1 MDFNFTPDQIAL
13 RKIAQEFVAKEIT
26 PYIHEMDEKNE
37 MRPGLMQKFHDA
49 GILNLVVPEEYDG
62 PGLDALS
69 IALIYEELGKGC
81 AGIATSAAANA
92 LASYPVVVA
101 GSEMQKRKMFDALN
115 EGKLAAFALTEPS
128 AGSDAGG
135 VSTAAVKDGEYYVL
149 NGTKCFITNGG
160 ISDLYTVFANTRKS
174 AGIRGLTAFIVD
186 RDAPGFSVGKK
197 EDKMGI
203 RPSNTTELIL
213 DNVRVHESMRI
224 GREGEGFRIAMKTL
238 DAARPLVGAVSV
250 GLAAAAFEAA
260 AKYAKERQQFGK
272 PIASFQL
279 VQAMLADM
287 AMAVESARLMVYKA
301 CWMKDQ
307 GLEYQLES
315 AMAKCMAADVAMK
328 VTTDAVQVMG
338 GYGYM
343 KEYPVEKMM
352 RDAKIMQIYEGT
364 NQIQRLVIAN
374 NLLYK

>member
-1 MDFNFTPDQIAL
+1 MKKLD
-13 RKIAQEFVAKEIT
+13 
-26 PYIHEMDEKNE
+26 
-37 MRPGLMQKFHDA
+37 DA

-62 PGLDALS
+62 PGLDSLS

-92 LASYPVVVA
+92 LASYPVVVS
-101 GSEMQKRKMFDALN
+101 GTDEQKRKVFGALN
-115 EGKLAAFALTEPS
+115 EGKLAAFALTEPN

-135 VSTAAVKDGEYYVL
+135 VATSAVKDGEYYVL

-160 ISDLYTVFANTRKS
+160 ISDIYVIFANARKS

-213 DNVRVHESMRI
+213 DSVRIHESMRI
-224 GREGEGFRIAMKTL
+224 GREGEGFKIAMKTL

-250 GLAAAAFEAA
+250 GLASAAFEAA
-260 AKYAKERQQFGK
+260 CKYAKERQQFGK

-279 VQAMLADM
+279 IQAMIADM
-287 AMAVESARLMVYKA
+287 AMGVETARLLVYKA
-301 CWMKDQ
+301 CWLKDQ
-307 GLEYQLES
+307 GMDYQLES

-343 KEYPVEKMM
+343 REYPVEKMM

-374 NLLYK
+374 NILY